1 MTGIL
6 KSHNTASLNH
16 AIEVTSKLVFIIQTG
31 IRDYPTLEMIASLS
45 HLLSLN
51 RIPPTRKSS
60 CLTALSTILTNMSSV
75 SGKNHRKIKDI
86 LETNSIVMCISHF
99 LKEIECFTEAV
110 VLLRTVVLG
119 WPALRFRVWKDDNMM
134 KNLGENCDNSL
145 ILISTNVLKVL
156 SSLGTS
162 LSL

>member
-1 MTGIL
+1 
-6 KSHNTASLNH
+6 
-16 AIEVTSKLVFIIQTG
+16 
-31 IRDYPTLEMIASLS
+31 
-45 HLLSLN
+45 
-51 RIPPTRKSS
+51 
-60 CLTALSTILTNMSSV
+60 MSSV
-75 SGKNHRKIKDI
+75 GGKNHRKIKDI